1 MKSKKYYALAGTN
14 AYGVYTNWGR
24 VVHDR
29 DFVSKHKFKKFGTF
43 ESAKTYAEQVYD
55 KFQCGAE
62 EGEYCIDEIKEVNI
76 LYQRRDSSSPGAG
89 SGDQIEYGSAAVSQ
103 FQGDSPLSDRA

>member
-76 LYQRRDSSSPGAG
+76 LYQRRDNITYNEFMGTRHMIKPF
-89 SGDQIEYGSAAVSQ
+89 IINLENM
-103 FQGDSPLSDRA
+103 

>member
-76 LYQRRDSSSPGAG
+76 LYQRRDNITYNEFMGTRPMIKAFT
-89 SGDQIEYGSAAVSQ
+89 INLENM
-103 FQGDSPLSDRA
+103 